1 MIIDLSSYTD
11 LNLSYENV
19 CKEKSN
25 KLLSELNKI
34 NIKMTTKHNYIII
47 PMVIYNILEH
57 NDSFISEVYS
67 PKDED
72 LVLVGAIEEFKC
84 YLDIYLNPNEII
96 ISWDKQTSRSVKLNS
111 ILNGYCEK
119 EKRVEIIN

>member
-1 MIIDLSSYTD
+1 MTIDLSSYTD
-11 LNLSYENV
+11 LNLSYENM

-34 NIKMTTKHNYIII
+34 NTRMTNKHNYIIM
-47 PMVIYNILEH
+47 PMAIYNILEH

-72 LVLVGAIEEFKC
+72 FVLVGAIHKFEC